1 MRARNIKPG
10 FFKNEQLP
18 DCDPLARLLF
28 IGLWCM
34 ADRRGRMEDR
44 PKKIKIEI
52 LPCDN
57 CDVETL
63 LDQLQRCGFIYR
75 YEVNGWRYIQVVN
88 FEKHQHPHHKEPDSA
103 LPAPDADVMLAPC
116 MEAKPRAGPVHA
128 SEPPAPTPSDSLIAD
143 SLIPES
149 SPEGDDARVCERK
162 ASKRSAN
169 PSNRYRLPYDSL
181 PSEWAQWAS
190 SEMGWSSQAI
200 HDVWAYFHDYWQG
213 RTGKSGEKSDWEA
226 TWRVWCRKQHFYQ

>member
-57 CDVETL
+57 CDVEAL
-63 LDQLQRCGFIYR
+63 LDQLQRCGFICR
-75 YEVNGWRYIQVVN
+75 YEVNGRRYIQVVN

-103 LPAPDADVMLAPC
+103 LPAPDADAMLAP
-116 MEAKPRAGPVHA
+116 
-128 SEPPAPTPSDSLIAD
+128 SEPPAPTPPDSLIPDSLIA
-143 SLIPES
+143 ES
-149 SPEGDDARVCERK
+149 SPEGDDARGHKRK
-162 ASKRSAN
+162 APRV
-169 PSNRYRLPYDSL
+169 
-181 PSEWAQWAS
+181 
-190 SEMGWSSQAI
+190 AI
-200 HDVWAYFHDYWQG
+200 HSGLREIHRHREELMQRAMQRTVHMLHNLPKYLHSLLRKLHKSEENMHRLSCVRHPDVPYKILASFIPLKPTANAG
-213 RTGKSGEKSDWEA
+213 S
-226 TWRVWCRKQHFYQ
+226 FLL